1 MEQTHQRTSK
11 GPAGHYIVGCTRM
24 VHLVTEF
31 NILFDEIEVIRNLLS
46 NVFTRNE
53 VMNHINIYV
62 HHELY
67 GSKSMKLNK
76 YVTNLLDFVRGN
88 RNTYEM
94 THSPLYNF
102 IIKQAVDENIS
113 ERLVNA
119 IENREIHYQECHK
132 ARIIGREK
140 RLKDTIYRRNL
151 PLFNHESSTKPILTK
166 KTTTPSVKDVTAA
179 PKCNDID
186 KERRMT
192 YS

>member
-94 THSPLYNF
+94 THSPL
-102 IIKQAVDENIS
+102 
-113 ERLVNA
+113 
-119 IENREIHYQECHK
+119 
-132 ARIIGREK
+132 
-140 RLKDTIYRRNL
+140 
-151 PLFNHESSTKPILTK
+151 
-166 KTTTPSVKDVTAA
+166 
-179 PKCNDID
+179 
-186 KERRMT
+186 
-192 YS
+192 